1 MSDTSGIGKL
11 RTAMLLYLIGSILGI
26 VGYIYGVSQ
35 ALGGGAVPVTSNFA
49 ALIPYLAIF
58 IIGLVLAILA
68 VFYMRSGFSILARSN
83 SNYKLGATGALLDL
97 IGIILVVLAVIVI
110 FVSLLSLSSASPSSG
125 LSAVGVGIGGS
136 LAALALF
143 GIGGLLAFV
152 GTILLVVGFYRI
164 GSDSNSGIVKAG
176 AILYLLIPFIGV
188 ILLYIGLKDA
198 QRGTPSSGQGAAG
211 Q

>member
-68 VFYMRSGFSILARSN
+68 VFYMRSGFSILARRRAATC
-83 SNYKLGATGALLDL
+83 LPMRMPWCARGAFWATM
-97 IGIILVVLAVIVI
+97 
-110 FVSLLSLSSASPSSG
+110 
-125 LSAVGVGIGGS
+125 
-136 LAALALF
+136 
-143 GIGGLLAFV
+143 
-152 GTILLVVGFYRI
+152 
-164 GSDSNSGIVKAG
+164 
-176 AILYLLIPFIGV
+176 
-188 ILLYIGLKDA
+188 
-198 QRGTPSSGQGAAG
+198 
-211 Q
+211 